1 MSQIKVVITDDRGAS
16 ESVTNS
22 SSLTTPVSSTI
33 NTSNGSI
40 KSQEVK
46 QNQKSSKALAT
57 ASVVASQAFNYMTS
71 NIGKWT
77 GSTRKQTAVNNMQQ
91 VVNTGAMFFIN
102 PMMAIV
108 NVGMN
113 IATTAMDTAFEQKWD
128 ANQKEYNRAKVG
140 ELKGMGH

>member
-1 MSQIKVVITDDRGAS
+1 MSQIKVVITDERGS
-16 ESVTNS
+16 SDNISNTNS
-22 SSLTTPVSSTI
+22 STTPVSSTI

-46 QNQKSSKALAT
+46 QNQLSSKALAS
-57 ASVVASQAFNYMTS
+57 ASIIASQAFNYVTS

-77 GSTRKQTAVNNMQQ
+77 GSTRNQTAVNNMQQ
-91 VVNTGAMFFIN
+91 LVNTGAMFFVN
-102 PMMAIV
+102 PMMAVV